1 MIGESLVG
9 GVQGG
14 VDTGDNSCMQLLQQ
28 TQTDAM
34 VDLDF
39 LPTQA
44 GVATIQ
50 VILPTQDIVP
60 PHIELEV
67 QQDNSEEDLSLSQL
81 ISESILQPTPVMT
94 HSMEDIIFIQRDLL
108 EEVRQLRRVQ
118 EQLLLVERERLLL
131 AKAKFE
137 LKKEEY

>member
-1 MIGESLVG
+1 
-9 GVQGG
+9 
-14 VDTGDNSCMQLLQQ
+14 
-28 TQTDAM
+28 M

-44 GVATIQ
+44 RVATIQ
-50 VILPTQDIVP
+50 IIVPTKDIVP

-67 QQDNSEEDLSLSQL
+67 QQNNSEEDLTLSQL

-94 HSMEDIIFIQRDLL
+94 QSHSMEDMICIQRDLL

-137 LKKEEY
+137 LKKKEN